1 MLISIYK
8 YIFLKRKKKKEG
20 EEERSQGQTLSNS
33 FLLRNFKN
41 LGMLNY
47 MNIAWSMVLL
57 STLCILQIKSRQSL
71 QLTHLT
77 R

>member
-8 YIFLKRKKKKEG
+8 YIFLKRKKK
-20 EEERSQGQTLSNS
+20 EEEKRSQGQTLSNS
-33 FLLRNFKN
+33 FLLRNSKN

-47 MNIAWSMVLL
+47 MNIPWFMVLL
-57 STLCILQIKSRQSL
+57 FTLCIVQIKSRQSL
-71 QLTHLT
+71 QLTHPT